1 MLGGNY
7 VGYFLRVFTL
17 SVMIFS
23 VATTALAANSFQQGD
38 QGSEIA
44 EIQGQLID
52 LGYDVVADGEY
63 GPATVDA
70 IKQFQQSQGINPDG
84 LVGPATYEAL
94 LGRDMPDVSRGSTVI
109 ARRIVQTSMQYMG
122 VPYVFGG
129 TTPSGFDCSGYVRY
143 VFAQAG
149 IYLPRMAD
157 EQYYSTTPISTSE
170 LRAGDL
176 VFFSTY
182 TYGPSHVGIYLDDG
196 QFIHASSSRGVSI
209 ASLGNSYWT
218 STYIGAR
225 RAL

>member
-1 MLGGNY
+1 MS
-7 VGYFLRVFTL
+7 YFLRILVL
-17 SVMIFS
+17 SVAMLS
-23 VATTALAANSFQQGD
+23 MVATASADSYQQGD
-38 QGSEIA
+38 QGIEIA

-70 IKQFQQSQGINPDG
+70 IKLFQESQGIEPNG
-84 LVGPATYEAL
+84 LVGPDTYEAL
-94 LGRDMPDVSRGSTVI
+94 LGRNMPDISRGSSMV
-109 ARRIVQTSMQYMG
+109 ARRIVQTSMQYIG

-149 IYLPRMAD
+149 ISLPRMAD
-157 EQYYSTTPISTSE
+157 EQYYFGKPISTTD

-182 TYGPSHVGIYLDDG
+182 TYGPSHVGIYLGDG
-196 QFIHASSSRGVSI
+196 NFINASSSRGVVI
-209 ASLGNSYWT
+209 DSLGNSYW
-218 STYIGAR
+218 SATYIGAR
-225 RAL
+225 RIL